1 MSFSTIADRRRRGTL
16 DGLLVLRNPDSA
28 AISAT
33 TSEVGRQIYP
43 VKHERFKVV
52 FSIDAY
58 TGYIDNTAEWNIAV
72 EVSASLSSGYV
83 TVATVSPVGTA
94 LETEVNLGGD
104 QVADALATAQ
114 YIRVTATKTGAA
126 GNLDYAAW
134 IVP

>member
-1 MSFSTIADRRRRGTL
+1 MSFSTIADRRRRGTF
-16 DGLLVLRNPDSA
+16 DGLLMLRNPNSA

-33 TSEVGRQIYP
+33 TSETGIQLYP
-43 VKHERFKVV
+43 VKQERFKVV
-52 FSIDAY
+52 LAIDAY
-58 TGYIDNTAEWNIAV
+58 TGYSDGVAEWNITI
-72 EVSASLSSGYV
+72 EVSASLGSGYT

-94 LETEVNLGGD
+94 LETEVAFGGD
-104 QVADALATAQ
+104 QIADALSTAQ